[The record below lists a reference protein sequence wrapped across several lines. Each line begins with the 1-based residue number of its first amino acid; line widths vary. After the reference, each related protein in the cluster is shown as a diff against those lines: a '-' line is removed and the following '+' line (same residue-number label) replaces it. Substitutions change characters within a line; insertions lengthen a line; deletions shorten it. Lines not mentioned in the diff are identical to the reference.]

1 MQAALLAL
9 AAFSMGEVRSPM
21 LTPYRTPEA
30 HRASPPRSSYSLTI
44 PLGAPEAGPPPPKIY
59 GPAGR
64 PLVVIDAGHGGHD
77 PGAIS
82 LEGGRREKDVTL
94 AIAQAIRDDLIKS
107 GRVRVAL
114 TRDDDRFLILGERS
128 AIARSIGANLFISIH
143 ADSAAN
149 TEAGG
154 ATIYTLSEVA
164 SDHEAQ
170 LLAQRENKADI
181 IKGINLGRENRQV
194 ASILLDLAQRE
205 TMDASAQFARLLK
218 REAAGLIPFRS
229 EFHRMAGFVVLK
241 APDTPSVLLEVGYLS
256 SSADIERLMSDKG
269 RQDIARA
276 VRRAIEIQ
284 LARQSA
290 RR

>member
-1 MQAALLAL
+1 MQAALLVL
-9 AAFSMGEVRSPM
+9 AAFSMGETGPPM
-21 LTPYRTPEA
+21 LAPYRPVEV
-30 HRASPPRSSYSLTI
+30 HSASPPRSSYSLTI
-44 PLGAPEAGPPPPKIY
+44 ALGAPEAGPPPPKIH
-59 GPAGR
+59 GPDGR
-64 PLVVIDAGHGGHD
+64 PLVVIDPGHGGHD

-82 LEGGRREKDVTL
+82 PESGEREKDVTL
-94 AIAQAIRDDLIKS
+94 AIAKAIRDDLIKS

-114 TRDDDRFLILGERS
+114 TREDDRFLILGERS

-164 SDHEAQ
+164 SDREAQ

-181 IKGINLGRENRQV
+181 IKGINLGRENLQV

-205 TMDASAQFARLLK
+205 TMDTSAQFARLLK
-218 REAAGLIPFRS
+218 REAASLIPFRP
-229 EFHRMAGFVVLK
+229 EYHRMAGFVVLK

-256 SSADIERLMSDKG
+256 SSADMERLISDKG